1 MKYIITGGLG
11 FIGSHLYEKLK
22 NNGENILIIDNL
34 YSGVKDNIKKL
45 NHNDFIEDDV
55 RNKNIEKYFEKDD
68 VVIHLAAISPLPV
81 CQSNPSLAYDVNV
94 LGTINILEICRK
106 KNLRLIF
113 ASTSAVYENTE
124 IFPSKEGHEVNP
136 TLIYSLTKMSC
147 EKLCESYI
155 KNYSMNITIIRF
167 FNVYG
172 GNQDF
177 RRVSPPLT
185 VYIMNELYNNKV
197 PILHSD
203 GKQKRDYIYIEDLL
217 NFIILI
223 LNKDDLKHNIFNAC
237 SNTLISVNDIF
248 NLIKRY
254 MNKNIEAKYIESKNF
269 WNKYSELYEGNKLKE
284 EIIEKEVNKLILG
297 DNTLSKKILNWDIKY
312 NMEDGIKDM
321 INKFKQK
328 KQKLIMWDCDG
339 VLVDSETLLKKGE
352 KEELNKAGYNL
363 SINDCVMLFS
373 GLSIENATINFE
385 AKYGPLPQDFFKKQ
399 IKNSFNLF
407 RKRLTALNYNNV
419 KKIFEKGINQC
430 IVSGSPNERVKLC
443 IEVTN
448 MSSFFDE
455 KTIFT
460 KELVKNGKPSPEL
473 FLYAAEKMGYKPSD
487 GLVIEDSP
495 SGIQAAINAKMNV
508 IAFMGGGHTR
518 SDEYRNK
525 IKSFNVPI
533 VETEI
538 ELQEYL

>member
-487 GLVIEDSP
+487 CLVIEDSP

>member
-1 MKYIITGGLG
+1 M
-11 FIGSHLYEKLK
+11 
-22 NNGENILIIDNL
+22 
-34 YSGVKDNIKKL
+34 
-45 NHNDFIEDDV
+45 
-55 RNKNIEKYFEKDD
+55 
-68 VVIHLAAISPLPV
+68 PV

-487 GLVIEDSP
+487 CLVIEDSP